1 MANKYTQITAA
12 THLTTKLTPHNY
24 PVWRRQVEATL
35 ISLELADFIIGSSNQ
50 PPKEVKDKDGKS
62 ISNPEYLLWYCKDQM
77 ILSALLGSCSESIQP
92 LISSAPT
99 ARQAWERLNSSFA
112 SSSRSRIISLKSK
125 LTKNPKGNRSITE
138 FLQEMRSIADALALA
153 QSPVS
158 EEDLMVYI
166 LSQLGDDYNTIA
178 AAIKVREHPLSYSE
192 LFDKLT
198 DYERA
203 LNETTSLIE
212 STPLTAN
219 YTSRQQGSNYRNSTP
234 RNHNNRSHQ
243 SGSQRGGYQSQSQGP
258 GANSHGNRNNRTN
271 EFCQYCNIPCH
282 LTRDCRKLA
291 RFLRENNVLIDKT
304 AAPVANV
311 TAAAPASPSWLVDV
325 TPPNQLA
332 ETFGG
337 GTSCQYH
344 NHNIIM

>member
-35 ISLELADFIIGSSNQ
+35 ISLELEDFIIGSSDP

-62 ISNPEYLLWYCKDQM
+62 TSNPEYLLW
-77 ILSALLGSCSESIQP
+77 SG
-92 LISSAPT
+92 
-99 ARQAWERLNSSFA
+99 
-112 SSSRSRIISLKSK
+112 IISLKSK
-125 LTKNPKGNRSITE
+125 LTKNPKGNHSVTE
-138 FLQEMRSIADALALA
+138 FLQEMRSIADDLALA

-166 LSQLGDDYNTIA
+166 LSQLGIEYNTIA
-178 AAIKVREHPLSYSE
+178 AAIKVRENPLSYSE

-203 LNETTSLIE
+203 LKESSTMIE

-219 YTSRQQGSNYRNSTP
+219 YTSRQHGSNYRNSAS
-234 RNHNNRSHQ
+234 RNNNNRPHN
-243 SGSQRGGYQSQSQGP
+243 SGSQR
-258 GANSHGNRNNRTN
+258 
-271 EFCQYCNIPCH
+271 H

-291 RFLRENNVLIDKT
+291 RFLRENNVINDKNT
-304 AAPVANV
+304 APVANV
-311 TAAAPASPSWLVDV
+311 TTSAPASPSWLVDTCASNHV
-325 TPPNQLA
+325 TSDKHTLHQVSEYGGPDEIVLGDGTGLPISNIGNTYINTSHKPLLLSKVLHVPRLRKNLVSVSQLCDTNRVSV
-332 ETFGG
+332 EFFP
-337 GTSCQYH
+337 SH
-344 NHNIIM
+344 FL